1 MLSLGNFPLPPV
13 IRLCNELKDRYMYS
27 LEICDLHVWRMR
39 RLEMSSSSGK
49 FSHLF
54 STRER
59 QWRNCYAYLKFIFS
73 CKNTHT
79 YYILLI
85 ANSALNVDFSTLI
98 PRFSFK
104 AHALSKS
111 RLKPDRTWTSK
122 NIAIDVNKINKEYDI
137 LYMSRLIPTV
147 PTN

>member
-1 MLSLGNFPLPPV
+1 MEIQFGNIHL
-13 IRLCNELKDRYMYS
+13 RTLK
-27 LEICDLHVWRMR
+27 HVWSMR
-39 RLEMSSSSGK
+39 RLEMSSFSGK
-49 FSHLF
+49 FLHSS

-122 NIAIDVNKINKEYDI
+122 NITIDVNKKKQKQ
-137 LYMSRLIPTV
+137 SKLIKFSVYTTSV
-147 PTN
+147 LIIH